1 MNTNTTILLV
11 AAAFGAIGFTLGRV
25 TAPAPSLASAEV
37 VKILKTGTE
46 TGTGLTGTGL
56 TGTGSGSGE
65 VEVVVERVGEGDGDG
80 VEMIVE
86 TLAASGFEGDT
97 TIAIPGGTAVISR
110 SGDQIEV
117 SVQVTE

>member
-37 VKILKTGTE
+37 VKILKTE
-46 TGTGLTGTGL
+46 TGLTGTG
-56 TGTGSGSGE
+56 TGTGSGE
-65 VEVVVERVGEGDGDG
+65 VEVVVERIGEGDG

-110 SGDQIEV
+110 NGDQIEV

>member
-37 VKILKTGTE
+37 VKILKTGTGTGTGTE
-46 TGTGLTGTGL
+46 TGTGT
-56 TGTGSGSGE
+56 GSGE
-65 VEVVVERVGEGDGDG
+65 VEVVVERVGEGDG

-86 TLAASGFEGDT
+86 TLAAEGFEGDT
-97 TIAIPGGTAVISR
+97 TIAIPGGAAVISR
-110 SGDQIEV
+110 NGDHIEV
-117 SVQVTE
+117 SVEVTE